1 MVLDEVLVNFFLD
14 ESDMGILRSLSQCAG
29 TNTMS
34 TPDGASSQ
42 LQVQVFRE
50 LPTAPMD
57 DDDGASSGDG
67 SESESDVEPEPHPN
81 AEHANKRQRLNR
93 GNRRHLA

>member
-1 MVLDEVLVNFFLD
+1 MVLDEVLVNLFLD
-14 ESDMGILRSLSQCAG
+14 ESDMGILRSLSQRAG